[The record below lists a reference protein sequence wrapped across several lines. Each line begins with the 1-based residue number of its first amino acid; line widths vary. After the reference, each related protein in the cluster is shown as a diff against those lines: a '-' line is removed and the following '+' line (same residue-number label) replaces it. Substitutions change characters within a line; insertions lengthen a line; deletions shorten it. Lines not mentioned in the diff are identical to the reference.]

1 MAVVAKFLIDT
12 SAAARMKVPAV
23 AEKLAPVIQAGLVA
37 TAAALEAQALRSAQ
51 NLAEYDQLRKARLA
65 AYEYLPTRDEH
76 WAAVLGAQRALV
88 KSGGPVV
95 GVAVL
100 LTAVIAAEHAVTV
113 VHYDEAFDRAAA
125 VIDFRCEWIAPA
137 GTLL

>member
-12 SAAARMKVPAV
+12 SAAARMKVPVV
-23 AEKLAPVIQAGLVA
+23 AEKLAPVIQVGLVA
-37 TAAALEAQALRSAQ
+37 TTAALEAQALRSAQ
-51 NLAEYDQLRKARLA
+51 NLAEYDQLRKARRA

-76 WAAVLGAQRALV
+76 WIAALEAQRQLI
-88 KSGGPVV
+88 KTGSPLV

-113 VHYDEAFDRAAA
+113 VHYDGAFDVAAA
-125 VIDFRCEWIAPA
+125 VLEFRREWIAPA
-137 GTLL
+137 GTLP